1 MSELIELIGLIA
13 SIVGLISFVIQA
25 HRWYR
30 KQRRKWNRERLAK
43 EQQAKSAS
51 GLAGPTFSMSQEE
64 ESTSVS
70 ELLDLSRAKEEWRD
84 WRNQDLKEMRRNGFS
99 EWKVQLKGFGWQL
112 WLIQACFFLKVT
124 DLLVKNPKNSK

>member
-1 MSELIELIGLIA
+1 MFELIGLIA
-13 SIVGLISFVIQA
+13 SIVSLISFVIQA

-51 GLAGPTFSMSQEE
+51 GLAGLTFSMSQEE

-70 ELLDLSRAKEEWRD
+70 ELLDLSRAQEEWRD
-84 WRNQDLKEMRRNGFS
+84 WRNQDLKEMRRNGLP
-99 EWKVQLKGFGWQL
+99 EWKIQLKAFGWQL
-112 WLIQACFFLKVT
+112 WLIQARFLLKVT

>member
-1 MSELIELIGLIA
+1 
-13 SIVGLISFVIQA
+13 VGLISFVIQA

-30 KQRRKWNRERLAK
+30 KQRRKWNRQRLAK

-51 GLAGPTFSMSQEE
+51 GLADLTFPMSQEE

-70 ELLDLSRAKEEWRD
+70 ELLDLSRAQEEWSD
-84 WRNQDLKEMRRNGFS
+84 WRNQDLKEMRRNGLP
-99 EWKVQLKGFGWQL
+99 EWKIQLKAFGWRL
-112 WLIQACFFLKVT
+112 WLIQARFLLKVT